1 MREEISHFMETVK
14 DMGWEGYKEHLEIK
28 YADME
33 DTITDNTRITGVG
46 GKQKDHLYTWERIY
60 HFSCGNCKN
69 WWSYATT
76 EDSYDWKS
84 RRMTCPHCNHHS
96 TIRPNHEMSK
106 EI

>member
-1 MREEISHFMETVK
+1 MAGVEDMGREE
-14 DMGWEGYKEHLEIK
+14 YKEHLKIK

-69 WWSYATT
+69 WWSYATL
-76 EDSYDWKS
+76 EDSYNWKS

-96 TIRPNHEMSK
+96 TIRPNPEMSR

>member
-1 MREEISHFMETVK
+1 METVK
-14 DMGWEGYKEHLEIK
+14 DMGREEYKEHLEIK

-76 EDSYDWKS
+76 EDSYTWKS

-96 TIRPNHEMSK
+96 TIRPNPEMSK

>member
-1 MREEISHFMETVK
+1 MQEEISHFMETVK
-14 DMGWEGYKEHLEIK
+14 DMGRETYTEHLKLK

-46 GKQKDHLYTWERIY
+46 GERKAHLYTWERIY

-69 WWSYATT
+69 WGSYATT

-96 TIRPNHEMSK
+96 TIRPNPEMSK

>member
-1 MREEISHFMETVK
+1 MAGVENMGREE
-14 DMGWEGYKEHLEIK
+14 YKEHLKIK

-96 TIRPNHEMSK
+96 TIRPNPEMSK

>member
-1 MREEISHFMETVK
+1 METVK
-14 DMGWEGYKEHLEIK
+14 DMGREEYKEHLKIK

-46 GKQKDHLYTWERIY
+46 CEQNDHLYTWERIY

-96 TIRPNHEMSK
+96 TIRPNPEMSK

>member
-1 MREEISHFMETVK
+1 METVK
-14 DMGWEGYKEHLEIK
+14 DMGREEYKKHLKIK

-76 EDSYDWKS
+76 EDSYTWKS

-96 TIRPNHEMSK
+96 TIRPNPEMSK

>member
-1 MREEISHFMETVK
+1 METVK
-14 DMGWEGYKEHLEIK
+14 DMGREEYKEHLKLK

-33 DTITDNTRITGVG
+33 DTITDNTRIIGVG

-76 EDSYDWKS
+76 EDSYAWKS

-96 TIRPNHEMSK
+96 TIRPNPEMSK

>member
-14 DMGWEGYKEHLEIK
+14 DMGREEYKEHLKIK
-28 YADME
+28 YSDME

-96 TIRPNHEMSK
+96 TIRPNPEMSK

>member
-1 MREEISHFMETVK
+1 METVK
-14 DMGWEGYKEHLEIK
+14 DMGREEYKEHLKIK

-84 RRMTCPHCNHHS
+84 RRMTCPNCNHHS
-96 TIRPNHEMSK
+96 TIRPNPEMSK

>member
-1 MREEISHFMETVK
+1 MQEEISHFMETVK
-14 DMGWEGYKEHLEIK
+14 DMGREGYKEHLKIK

-60 HFSCGNCKN
+60 HFTCGNCKN

-96 TIRPNHEMSK
+96 TIRPNPEMSK

>member
-1 MREEISHFMETVK
+1 METVK
-14 DMGWEGYKEHLEIK
+14 DMGREEYKEHLKIK

-33 DTITDNTRITGVG
+33 DTITDNTRIIGVG

-76 EDSYDWKS
+76 EDSYSWKS

-96 TIRPNHEMSK
+96 TIRPNPEMSK

>member
-1 MREEISHFMETVK
+1 METVK
-14 DMGWEGYKEHLEIK
+14 DMGREEYKKHLKIK
-28 YADME
+28 YADRE

-96 TIRPNHEMSK
+96 TIRPNPEMSK

>member
-1 MREEISHFMETVK
+1 MGREE
-14 DMGWEGYKEHLEIK
+14 YKEHLKIK
-28 YADME
+28 YSDME

-96 TIRPNHEMSK
+96 TIRPNPEMSK

>member
-1 MREEISHFMETVK
+1 MQEEISHFMETVK
-14 DMGWEGYKEHLEIK
+14 NMGREEYKEHLKLK

-33 DTITDNTRITGVG
+33 DTITDNTRIIGVG
-46 GKQKDHLYTWERIY
+46 GEQKDHLYTWERIY

-76 EDSYDWKS
+76 EDSYAWKS

-96 TIRPNHEMSK
+96 TIRPNPENN
-106 EI
+106 

>member
-1 MREEISHFMETVK
+1 MERVK
-14 DMGWEGYKEHLEIK
+14 DMGREEYTEHLKLK

-69 WWSYATT
+69 WWSYATS
-76 EDSYDWKS
+76 EYSYTWKS
-84 RRMTCPHCNHHS
+84 RRMTCPHCSYHS
-96 TIRPNHEMSK
+96 TIRPNPDMSK

>member
-1 MREEISHFMETVK
+1 METVK
-14 DMGWEGYKEHLEIK
+14 DMGREEYKEHLKLK

-33 DTITDNTRITGVG
+33 DTITDNTRIIGVG

-76 EDSYDWKS
+76 EDSYAWKS

-96 TIRPNHEMSK
+96 TIRPNPDMSK

>member
-1 MREEISHFMETVK
+1 METVK
-14 DMGWEGYKEHLEIK
+14 DMGREEYKEHLEIK

-96 TIRPNHEMSK
+96 TIRPNPEMSK

>member
-1 MREEISHFMETVK
+1 MQEEISHFMETVK
-14 DMGWEGYKEHLEIK
+14 DMGREGYKEHLKIK

-96 TIRPNHEMSK
+96 TIRPNPEMSK

>member
-1 MREEISHFMETVK
+1 METVK
-14 DMGWEGYKEHLEIK
+14 DMGREEYKKHLKIK

-96 TIRPNHEMSK
+96 TIRPNPEMSK

>member
-1 MREEISHFMETVK
+1 MERVK
-14 DMGWEGYKEHLEIK
+14 DMGREEYTKHLKLK

-33 DTITDNTRITGVG
+33 DTITENTRITGVG

-84 RRMTCPHCNHHS
+84 RRMTCPHCGYHS
-96 TIRPNHEMSK
+96 TFRPNPDMSK

>member
-1 MREEISHFMETVK
+1 MQEEISHFMETVK
-14 DMGWEGYKEHLEIK
+14 DMGREEYKKHLKIK

-33 DTITDNTRITGVG
+33 DTKTDNTRITGVG

-96 TIRPNHEMSK
+96 TIRPNPEMSK

>member
-1 MREEISHFMETVK
+1 METVK
-14 DMGWEGYKEHLEIK
+14 DMGREGYKEHLKIK

-46 GKQKDHLYTWERIY
+46 GKQKDNLYTWERIY
-60 HFSCGNCKN
+60 HFSCVNCKN

-96 TIRPNHEMSK
+96 TIRPNPEMSK

>member
-1 MREEISHFMETVK
+1 METVK
-14 DMGWEGYKEHLEIK
+14 DMGREEYKEHLKIK
-28 YADME
+28 YSDME

-96 TIRPNHEMSK
+96 TIRPNPEMSK